1 MQKLF
6 KLHDSRHFFRICIS
20 YGLIISPLNRWRV
33 NLMCCPSLSTR
44 STRASTE
51 YIVEWKV
58 AINIPGRCPDNRLLQ
73 GPARP
78 HLQVAGAPQAQSHP
92 RPGHGQVSVSTLL
105 CSVSPTYLHICHLLL
120 ASLYPCYVKIVKVSE
135 SLKHKICSN
144 ERHGSSTHHFH
155 LIT

>member
-1 MQKLF
+1 MESELDV
-6 KLHDSRHFFRICIS
+6 L
-20 YGLIISPLNRWRV
+20 SP
-33 NLMCCPSLSTR
+33 STR

-92 RPGHGQVSVSTLL
+92 RPGHGQVSVS
-105 CSVSPTYLHICHLLL
+105 SVAAVSS
-120 ASLYPCYVKIVKVSE
+120 ALYPPHTFTSV
-135 SLKHKICSN
+135 ICC
-144 ERHGSSTHHFH
+144 
-155 LIT
+155 

>member
-1 MQKLF
+1 MESELDV
-6 KLHDSRHFFRICIS
+6 L
-20 YGLIISPLNRWRV
+20 SP
-33 NLMCCPSLSTR
+33 STR

-92 RPGHGQVSVSTLL
+92 RPGHGQVSVS
-105 CSVSPTYLHICHLLL
+105 SVAAELQSPHS
-120 ASLYPCYVKIVKVSE
+120 ALYPPHTFTSV
-135 SLKHKICSN
+135 ICC
-144 ERHGSSTHHFH
+144 
-155 LIT
+155 